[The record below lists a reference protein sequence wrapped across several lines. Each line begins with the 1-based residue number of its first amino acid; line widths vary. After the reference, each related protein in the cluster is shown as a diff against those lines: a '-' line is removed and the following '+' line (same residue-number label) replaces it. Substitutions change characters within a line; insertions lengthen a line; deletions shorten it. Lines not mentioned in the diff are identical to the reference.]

1 MLEATPR
8 PSSQNTRKQRNDRL
22 VRRLTTT
29 ATTFA
34 VGLAGVF
41 AGFSA
46 SAVSPHRAA
55 GPPEQLGPAGAVGP
69 AADAALA
76 KAIADYASAAAPR
89 HVATPSRP
97 VAVTAS
103 GPVAARHPAV
113 AVSGG
118 S

>member
-1 MLEATPR
+1 MVEATPR
-8 PSSQNTRKQRNDRL
+8 ATNQNARKQRNDRL

-29 ATTFA
+29 ATTITL
-34 VGLAGVF
+34 GLSGVF
-41 AGFSA
+41 VSFSA
-46 SAVSPHRAA
+46 NSVSPHHTAT
-55 GPPEQLGPAGAVGP
+55 PPDQLGP

-89 HVATPSRP
+89 HAATPSRP
-97 VAVTAS
+97 VVAS
-103 GPVAARHPAV
+103 APRPVAARHPAV

>member
-1 MLEATPR
+1 MMRAASMVEATPR
-8 PSSQNTRKQRNDRL
+8 VTSQNARKQRNDRL

-34 VGLAGVF
+34 IGLAGVF

-46 SAVSPHRAA
+46 SALPPHRTATQIDKP
-55 GPPEQLGPAGAVGP
+55 GPD
-69 AADAALA
+69 ADAALA
-76 KAIADYASAAAPR
+76 KAIADYAAAAAPR
-89 HVATPSRP
+89 HSVAPSRP
-97 VAVTAS
+97 GAVTA
-103 GPVAARHPAV
+103 PRPAAPRRPAV